1 MGVLD
6 HSFEIPLFSLFALLL
21 LCDDGKSSVG
31 LIKDL
36 IFFLF
41 VSLFWVWM
49 QLLFIL
55 KIDTLSVILD
65 SSSVSN
71 CLNVINIYLYVM
83 DV

>member
-21 LCDDGKSSVG
+21 PCDDGKSSVG

-36 IFFLF
+36 IFLF